1 LETRRSI
8 LPVSVLSADYQQ
20 TKSRACL
27 SKKHIEDVR
36 QRLAR
41 FAADYG
47 ERDIKSIEPK
57 ELENWLHSLGLS
69 AQSLN
74 NFRTVV
80 SGLFEYAVKRALIS
94 RNPMRAVERVKAVD
108 KPPGIFTP
116 EELKKLLEAA
126 HGDILPA
133 LAIQAFAGVRTAE
146 ILRMEWS
153 EIDLV
158 GGYINSRRSL
168 GAGLVV
174 FSG

>member
-27 SKKHIEDVR
+27 SKKHIEDVLE
-36 QRLAR
+36 RLAR

-80 SGLFEYAVKRALIS
+80 SGLFEYAGWSRHHQRLDNLIFVRSRYVREHHAHNFFIIRNETKRIIGALPS
-94 RNPMRAVERVKAVD
+94 CQ
-108 KPPGIFTP
+108 T
-116 EELKKLLEAA
+116 
-126 HGDILPA
+126 
-133 LAIQAFAGVRTAE
+133 
-146 ILRMEWS
+146 
-153 EIDLV
+153 
-158 GGYINSRRSL
+158 
-168 GAGLVV
+168 
-174 FSG
+174 